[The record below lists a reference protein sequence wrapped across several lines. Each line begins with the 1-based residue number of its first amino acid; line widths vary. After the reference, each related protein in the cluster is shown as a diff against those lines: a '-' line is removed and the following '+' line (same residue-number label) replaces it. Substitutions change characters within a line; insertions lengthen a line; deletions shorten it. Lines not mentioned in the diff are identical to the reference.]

1 VTDKD
6 VSSQD
11 VVKGLRGEGVAI
23 MLGGIFNAFPY
34 TAFSQ
39 NVGLVSLTQIKT
51 RDVMV
56 AAGGIL
62 VVLGLL
68 PKLAALTT
76 VIPNPVLGGAMIAM
90 FGMVVASGINIL
102 SQVDL
107 RQNENLL
114 IAACSIAVGLGS
126 AAVPQM
132 FDQLP
137 ELAKMIMQ
145 NGIVTGSLT
154 AVILN
159 ILMVHTRSNA
169 ARSVPAAT
177 VTDA

>member
-1 VTDKD
+1 
-6 VSSQD
+6 
-11 VVKGLRGEGVAI
+11 
-23 MLGGIFNAFPY
+23 GGIFNAFPY

-137 ELAKMIMQ
+137 TMAKMILQ
-145 NGIVTGSLT
+145 NGIVTGSIT
-154 AVILN
+154 AVVLN
-159 ILMVHTRSNA
+159 IMLVHSRQTQKQSTPVHTG
-169 ARSVPAAT
+169 T
-177 VTDA
+177 VTEA

>member
-1 VTDKD
+1 M
-6 VSSQD
+6 
-11 VVKGLRGEGVAI
+11 I
-23 MLGGIFNAFPY
+23 
-34 TAFSQ
+34 
-39 NVGLVSLTQIKT
+39 
-51 RDVMV
+51 

-76 VIPNPVLGGAMIAM
+76 VILNPVLGGAMIAM

-137 ELAKMIMQ
+137 TMVKMLLQ
-145 NGIVTGSLT
+145 NGIVTGFIT
-154 AVILN
+154 AVVLN
-159 ILMVHTRSNA
+159 MLLAHSKKQKL
-169 ARSVPAAT
+169 SVPVKASA
-177 VTDA
+177 VPEA

>member
-1 VTDKD
+1 MT
-6 VSSQD
+6 
-11 VVKGLRGEGVAI
+11 
-23 MLGGIFNAFPY
+23 GIK
-34 TAFSQ
+34 S
-39 NVGLVSLTQIKT
+39 
-51 RDVMV
+51 RDVMIG
-56 AAGGIL
+56 AGGIL

-76 VIPNPVLGGAMIAM
+76 VVPNAVLGGAMVAM

-126 AAVPQM
+126 AAVPSM

-137 ELAKMIMQ
+137 EMAKMLLQ

-159 ILMVHTRSNA
+159 ILLVHTNKNLQP
-169 ARSVPAAT
+169 SVEEKAVQEAS
-177 VTDA
+177 